1 MVQGIG
7 NKIGEG
13 GCAEVFEWEDG
24 SKIIKLAKPN
34 TIPAALQ
41 AELHHC
47 QTAWACGLPVPRPY
61 DLVVVEG
68 RSGIVFERIYGDPII
83 KRFVERAVEQSRT
96 QQPIDIMKD
105 YIEAK
110 ITAKLFHQI
119 HSHAVAKMPSQQ
131 ENIKNDINRAQYLT
145 DAEKAAVIAELD
157 GLPIKQQL
165 CHGDPNPGNI
175 LVRDNDAVIIDWN
188 NASTG
193 NPEADLAEY
202 VIMIRYAILP
212 PHLPSEAGVLLDA
225 TRETCINLF
234 MEEYERLSG
243 IRYADVEP
251 WILPVAA
258 RKLVADG
265 ISEEEKRLLINEIRR
280 RLHIC

>member
-1 MVQGIG
+1 MVHGLG

-47 QTAWACGLPVPRPY
+47 RTAWSCGLPVPRPY
-61 DLVVVEG
+61 DLVDVGG
-68 RSGIVFERIYGDPII
+68 RSGAVFERIYGEPIM
-83 KRFVERAVEQSRT
+83 KRFVERAVEQSRL
-96 QQPIDIMKD
+96 QQPMDIMDD
-105 YIEAK
+105 YIDAK
-110 ITAKLFHQI
+110 ITAQLFHQI
-119 HSHAVAKMPSQQ
+119 HSHSVANMPSQR
-131 ENIKNDINRAQYLT
+131 ENIRNDINRAQYLT
-145 DAEKAAVIAELD
+145 EAEKAAVIAELD
-157 GLPIKQQL
+157 DLPIKQQL

-212 PHLPSEAGVLLDA
+212 PHLPNEASVLLEA

-243 IRYADVEP
+243 ICYADVEP
-251 WILPVAA
+251 WILPMAA

-265 ISEEEKRLLINEIRR
+265 ISEEEKYLLINEIRR